1 MSDPNAATTVAAH
14 KGNGSKYLFLF
25 LLGLVIGAIS
35 VVMLLRT
42 LEGRKTWRDHYP
54 EAAMQVMDA
63 QIKQLEESVKAN
75 RCSATDT
82 LPRIKALRTMANDIE
97 LALPDLRDD
106 KRFVEH
112 ASKLRGT
119 LDAALA
125 SPPLSCE
132 GVTKLVSNVGET
144 CKACHQ
150 DFRN

>member
-1 MSDPNAATTVAAH
+1 MSTTAPVQPTRMHAA
-14 KGNGSKYLFLF
+14 KKYLFLF

-35 VVMLLRT
+35 VVMMLRAM
-42 LEGRKTWRDHYP
+42 EGRKTWRDHYP
-54 EAAMQVMDA
+54 DAAMHFMQA
-63 QIKQLEESVKAN
+63 QAAQLKESVETN
-75 RCSATDT
+75 RCAATET
-82 LPRIKALRTMANDIE
+82 LPRLKALRTVGDDLEPAF
-97 LALPDLRDD
+97 PDLRDD

-132 GVTKLVSNVGET
+132 GVTKLLSSLGED

-150 DFRN
+150 DFH

>member
-1 MSDPNAATTVAAH
+1 MSTTAPTQPTRMGAA
-14 KGNGSKYLFLF
+14 KKYLFLF

-97 LALPDLRDD
+97 LAFPDLRDD